1 MTDHRD
7 ASIGVV
13 GQDVAAAM
21 RARLAPPSGA
31 LSFLPARWQAIL
43 HSSGPCYSLGG
54 SALLSARIYSF
65 N

>member
-7 ASIGVV
+7 ANIGAV
-13 GQDVAAAM
+13 GQDVAAVM
-21 RARLAPPSGA
+21 RARRAARCPSPPHAGKRQ
-31 LSFLPARWQAIL
+31 PIL
-43 HSSGPCYSLGG
+43 HSSGPCYSSGG

>member
-1 MTDHRD
+1 
-7 ASIGVV
+7 
-13 GQDVAAAM
+13 VAAAM

-31 LSFLPARWQAIL
+31 LSFLPARCQAIL
-43 HSSGPCYSLGG
+43 HSSGPSYSSGG